1 MKILFT
7 ILTFVLL
14 SGCVSYQGNTL
25 SAFTLNSKKANSKIV
40 DRFPDY
46 GDGHKDGCLVMAEM
60 HLVLTID
67 KAGLVKG
74 EISDVDSGTPLSNAS
89 VILQTDSHQNIRLTT
104 DSLGLFQTKING
116 SLKAARIDYIGYR
129 RMIIRL

>member
-7 ILTFVLL
+7 ILMFVLF
-14 SGCVSYQGNTL
+14 SGCLSYKGNTL

-46 GDGHKDGCLVMAEM
+46 GDGHKDGCVVMAEM
-60 HLVLTID
+60 HLVLTTD
-67 KAGLVKG
+67 KAGLVEG
-74 EISDVDSGTPLSNAS
+74 EISDVDSGAPLSNAP
-89 VILQTDSHQNIRLTT
+89 VILQTDLQQGIHLTT
-104 DSLGLFQTKING
+104 DSLGLFRIKIQG
-116 SLKAARIDYIGYR
+116 SLKEARVDYIGYR